1 MGTNLKQQRI
11 NKKQKELTMNKYEVL
26 ISESFG
32 VVVEVDAE
40 SQEQAQD
47 DAMSYEVLDNA
58 KEVRRT
64 HIESVVVEWE
74 QLKEK
79 EQNNG

>member
-1 MGTNLKQQRI
+1 LGTNLKQQRI

>member
-32 VVVEVDAE
+32 VVIEVDAE